1 MWADEPTGDLDSVT
15 AGQIMD
21 LLTGLNQEQDQT
33 FVIVTHGREIAD
45 RCHRIV
51 HMRDG
56 LIERE
61 EQLVG

>member
-1 MWADEPTGDLDSVT
+1 MT
-15 AGQIMD
+15 ANQIMD
-21 LLTGLNQEQDQT
+21 LLISLNESQGQT
-33 FVIVTHGREIAD
+33 FVLVTHGREIAE

-56 LIERE
+56 EIESE